1 MPGTANREG
10 ARASPRLEE
19 IHGFVLERLDE
30 VTDAGG
36 LVRFHSVNKYLIM
49 AHSPLH
55 LNALGNIV
63 ANHVR
68 RSTADMLDAYGT
80 ELRAA
85 LTRKPTVQSHHNAL
99 QHIFGH
105 FSGNMSKSEKRA
117 LLGTLDRFAEG
128 NMPVGYALQIL
139 KECTAKYEKLYLSRQ
154 TYFLFF
160 ADPVSRE
167 DL

>member
-1 MPGTANREG
+1 MSGTASKEG
-10 ARASPRLEE
+10 ARASPSMEE
-19 IHGFVLERLDE
+19 IHGFVLNRLDE

-49 AHSPLH
+49 AHSPSH

-63 ANHVR
+63 ANHAR
-68 RSTADMLDAYGT
+68 RNTADMLDAYGAQ
-80 ELRAA
+80 LRAA
-85 LTRKPTVQSHHNAL
+85 LMRNPTVRSHYNTL

-105 FSGNMSKSEKRA
+105 FSDSMSGSEKRA
-117 LLGTLDRFAEG
+117 LLGILNRFSEG
-128 NMPVGYALQIL
+128 KMPVRYALQIL
-139 KECTAKYEKLYLSRQ
+139 KECTAKYEKTYLARQ

-160 ADPVSRE
+160 ADPVSGE